1 MNKRLLFVALIGLL
15 SLVVVSISSS
25 LIQTV
30 SAAPQVGPLRFSEA
44 VNERLEPQGESI
56 YFSSSNNG
64 VYVTFDFRDLPRG
77 TQLHRIVRWEDS
89 DYNYD
94 SPVFGYLNCCPNGGS
109 GRYGFLIVRR
119 SGERDELPGGAYQVV
134 IYNGGQEIARGGFG
148 IRGEGGGD
156 YDLETASGDEPDD
169 FGSSGGVLNP
179 GLENL
184 GADDDG
190 DDDNDNDDND
200 NNDNDDE

>member
-15 SLVVVSISSS
+15 SLVVVSTSSS

-44 VNERLEPQGESI
+44 VNERLEPQGEAI
-56 YFSSSNNG
+56 YFSSGNNG

-77 TQLHRIVRWEDS
+77 TQLHRVVRWEGS

-94 SPVFGYLNCCPNGGS
+94 NPVFGYLTCCPNGGS

-119 SGERDELPGGAYQVV
+119 SGERDELPGGAYEVV

-156 YDLETASGDEPDD
+156 DDIETGGGDEPDD

-184 GADDDG
+184 GADDE
-190 DDDNDNDDND
+190 DDDDNGNDNDDD
-200 NNDNDDE
+200 